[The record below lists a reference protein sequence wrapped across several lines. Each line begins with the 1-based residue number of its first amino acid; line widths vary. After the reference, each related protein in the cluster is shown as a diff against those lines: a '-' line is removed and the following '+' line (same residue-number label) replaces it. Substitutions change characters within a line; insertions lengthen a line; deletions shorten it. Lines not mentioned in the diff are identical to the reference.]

1 MYKYLCNNVQL
12 NTFTYLCNFVS
23 LKYDLDSSG
32 LIECRV
38 DIEDFTLEI
47 QFL

>member
-32 LIECRV
+32 LIGCRV